1 MRLVGLGLALALAA
15 APAATQP
22 PGATQPLAAGEVL
35 LELGA
40 IGTAT
45 APADLATLDI
55 AFGGTGAT
63 EAAARANVDARFG
76 RIVAAARRAGVP
88 AAAITRRDA
97 PPLLIAAVA
106 QMPQPQ
112 PPGEQAM
119 RAEPYQTYGY
129 ASVRITDMARVESI
143 RAALAAVENEY
154 GNAAPTYSLTD
165 SRAARQT
172 ARTQAL
178 AAVRADA
185 EAYAGALGMR
195 VARIVRVSE
204 RTGVGMLPYLLGDPT
219 IPRRLFGPAENQ
231 NPNVTVL
238 VVVGVDFAL
247 APR

>member
-1 MRLVGLGLALALAA
+1 MRLVVFGLALALAA
-15 APAATQP
+15 APATAQP

-45 APADLATLDI
+45 APADLATLNI

-63 EAAARANVDARFG
+63 EAAARADLDARFG
-76 RIVAAARRAGVP
+76 RIVAAARRAGAP
-88 AAAITRRDA
+88 AAGITRREP

-106 QMPQPQ
+106 PPP
-112 PPGEQAM
+112 PPGEREM
-119 RAEPYQTYGY
+119 RAGPYQTYGY

-143 RAALAAVENEY
+143 RAALAAVETEH
-154 GNAAPTYSLTD
+154 GDAAPVYSLTD

-172 ARTQAL
+172 ARAQAL

-185 EAYAGALGMR
+185 EAYAASLGMR

-219 IPRRLFGPAENQ
+219 IPRRLFSPGENHD
-231 NPNVTVL
+231 PNVTILVL
-238 VVVGVDFAL
+238 VGVDFAL